1 MITII
6 ILVVVMAICMIL
18 GYIVGVNAAMKV
30 LPFVGTLNIAHD
42 SDGEKYTSLAIDK
55 KRSDFMDD
63 TSMKYVI
70 FTVKHLY
77 AEEKKKMNE

>member
-6 ILVVVMAICMIL
+6 ILIVAMAISMIL
-18 GYIVGVNAAMKV
+18 GYIIGVNAAMKV

-42 SDGEKYTSLAIDK
+42 SDGEKYTSLAINK

-77 AEEKKKMNE
+77 AEGEKNE